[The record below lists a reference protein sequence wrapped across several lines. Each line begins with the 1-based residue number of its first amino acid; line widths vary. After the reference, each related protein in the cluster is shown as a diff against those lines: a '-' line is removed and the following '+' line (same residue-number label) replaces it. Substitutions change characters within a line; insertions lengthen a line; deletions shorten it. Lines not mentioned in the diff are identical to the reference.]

1 MRAPHRT
8 RPTPLAELDRPIAE
22 RFGARLKAGRLRAGL
37 TQARLAEGRYTK
49 AYISALEKG
58 LSKPSVAAVY
68 FLAARLAISPTEL
81 LGASDDR
88 WRSVEADL
96 RLAAGDW
103 QSAVDAYAQLLETE
117 QVPLRQAGM
126 LRGRAEAFSRLD
138 RPAEAVEAAA
148 QAAAIFDA
156 HALPADAALARYW
169 QASGLYRLENAE
181 EARSLLR
188 QIMDAIRGGLA
199 VEPDLE
205 VRALIAL
212 AMIDSREG
220 EPSRALTYLSE
231 ARARADELDDRRR
244 AAFLESLA
252 ISYRE
257 SGDYEAAVTTATQA
271 IAYFRSAEDELEVA
285 VLDNE
290 LALTHLALG
299 TLEQARSHAAAAHER
314 MGRFGD
320 PGRLANVLE
329 TEAQVALALGDLRE
343 AEEHALAAMEA
354 AGASGN
360 VKAAVSAGLTRARIA
375 RRRGDQVR
383 AAEILDAALAEAR
396 EHGRFSQVREVLIE
410 LSELAAESG
419 DTGRA
424 YQLAREALR

>member
-8 RPTPLAELDRPIAE
+8 RPRPLAELDRPIAE
-22 RFGARLKAGRLRAGL
+22 RFGARLRAARLRTGL

-68 FLAARLAISPTEL
+68 FLATRLAISPTEL

-117 QVPLRQAGM
+117 QVLARRAGM
-126 LRGRAEAFSRLD
+126 LRGRAEALSRLD
-138 RPAEAVEAAA
+138 RPAEAVESAA

-156 HALPADAALARYW
+156 NGLTADAALARYW
-169 QASGLYRLENAE
+169 QASGLYRLENAD

-188 QIMDAIRGGLA
+188 HVIDAIRDGLA

-220 EPSRALTYLSE
+220 EPSRALTYLNE

-299 TLEQARSHAAAAHER
+299 TLERARSHAAAAHER
-314 MGRFGD
+314 MSRFGD
-320 PGRLANVLE
+320 PTRLANVLE
-329 TEAQVALALGDLRE
+329 TEAQVALALGDLDE
-343 AEEHALAAMEA
+343 AEEHARAAMEA

-375 RRRGDQVR
+375 RRRGDPSR

-396 EHGRFSQVREVLIE
+396 EHGRSSQVRELLIE
-410 LSELAAESG
+410 LSELAAEGG